1 MEALK
6 LGAVESK
13 FADVIWEHEPIP
25 SGPARQALRAAAGV
39 EKVHHVYDVK
49 TIM

>member
-25 SGPARQALRAAAGV
+25 SGQLVKPCEQRL